1 MSNYSLKFNIIK
13 SILSKKI
20 PFLVL
25 LFFLIGNC
33 STSKTKQ
40 LNSSEY
46 KLLLS
51 SEKFDDPLTGF
62 KNYWGIVKT
71 VAKNLDIAVIEK
83 EQPFKLKHKEISFFD
98 TENRDL
104 RKAGFLIRQ
113 KVKYKKG
120 QKKPGYEYGVKY
132 RRTDPADALAVDL
145 ILHDGYTP
153 KDETIELESDVVYFS
168 RNNGSAETTYSVS
181 NSTLLDEAP
190 EMRLGS
196 FADIYPALGKLGI
209 PETAPLT
216 KVAGVSADEWM
227 VVPGKLDFGDG
238 LFGRVDMTVWI
249 IPTRDGELRIPEFS
263 FDHPFVD
270 GKQYDKDAMSR
281 CTEFMVKLQ
290 EFEPRWVMP
299 GALKAAFLFEL
310 EN

>member
-1 MSNYSLKFNIIK
+1 MKKK
-13 SILSKKI
+13 SKLILINKI
-20 PFLVL
+20 LLVI
-25 LFFLIGNC
+25 LFSFLICNC
-33 STSKTKQ
+33 STDRDKQ

-51 SEKFDDPLTGF
+51 ADNFVDPLTGF

-83 EQPFKLKHKEISFFD
+83 EQPFKLKHKEISFLD

-104 RKAGFLIRQ
+104 RRAGFLIRQ

-120 QKKPGYEYGVKY
+120 QKKPGFEYGVKY
-132 RRTDPADALAVDL
+132 RRTDPANALAVDL

-190 EMRLGS
+190 EMHLGS

-281 CTEFMVKLQ
+281 CTEFIVKLQ
-290 EFEPRWVMP
+290 EFEPSWVVP

-310 EN
+310 EQ

>member
-1 MSNYSLKFNIIK
+1 MNQNQREELPIDVLFVGGGPASLAGAIHLKRE
-13 SILSKKI
+13 SKKN
-20 PFLVL
+20 
-25 LFFLIGNC
+25 G
-33 STSKTKQ
+33 
-40 LNSSEY
+40 
-46 KLLLS
+46 
-51 SEKFDDPLTGF
+51 
-62 KNYWGIVKT
+62 
-71 VAKNLDIAVIEK
+71 LDLEIAVIEK
-83 EQPFKLKHKEISFFD
+83 AQPFKLKHKEISFFD

-113 KVKYKKG
+113 KVKYENG
-120 QKKPGYEYGVKY
+120 NKKPGFEYGVKY
-132 RRTDPADALAVDL
+132 RRTDPANALAVDL

-270 GKQYDKDAMSR
+270 GKQYNKDAMSR
-281 CTEFMVKLQ
+281 CTQFIVKLQ
-290 EFEPRWVMP
+290 EFEPSWAVP
-299 GALKAAFLFEL
+299 GALKAAYLFEL
-310 EN
+310 EE

>member
-1 MSNYSLKFNIIK
+1 MKKKSK
-13 SILSKKI
+13 SILINKT
-20 PFLVL
+20 L
-25 LFFLIGNC
+25 LLILFSFLIGNC
-33 STSKTKQ
+33 STDRDKQ

-51 SEKFDDPLTGF
+51 ADKFDNPLIGF
-62 KNYWGIVKT
+62 KNYWEIVKK
-71 VAKNLDIAVIEK
+71 VAKNHNISVVEK
-83 EQPFKLKHKEISFFD
+83 TNPFTLKHKEVSFFD
-98 TENRDL
+98 TEQREL

-113 KVKYKKG
+113 KVKYENG
-120 QKKPGYEYGVKY
+120 NKKPGFEYGVKY
-132 RRTDPADALAVDL
+132 RQTEPENALAVDL
-145 ILHDGYTP
+145 SLNTGYTP
-153 KDETIELESDVVYFS
+153 KDETIELESDIVYFS
-168 RNNGSAETTYSVS
+168 RNGETNETTYSVS
-181 NSTLLDEAP
+181 NSILLDEAP

-249 IPTRDGELRIPEFS
+249 IPTQDGELRIPEFS
-263 FDHPFVD
+263 FDHPFLD
-270 GKQYDKDAMSR
+270 GKQYDKDAMRR
-281 CTEFMVKLQ
+281 CTEFIVKLQ
-290 EFEPRWVMP
+290 QFEPDWVIE

-310 EN
+310 EEGK

>member
-1 MSNYSLKFNIIK
+1 MKNKIISINKTLFLYSL
-13 SILSKKI
+13 S
-20 PFLVL
+20 FLVY
-25 LFFLIGNC
+25 NC
-33 STSKTKQ
+33 STDRDTQ

-51 SEKFDDPLTGF
+51 ADKFDNPLIGF
-62 KNYWGIVKT
+62 KNYWEIVKK
-71 VAKNLDIAVIEK
+71 VAKNHNITVVEK
-83 EQPFKLKHKEISFFD
+83 TNPFTLKHKEVSFFD
-98 TENRDL
+98 TEQREL

-113 KVKYKKG
+113 KVKYENG
-120 QKKPGYEYGVKY
+120 NKKPGFEYGVKY
-132 RRTDPADALAVDL
+132 RQTEPENALAVDL
-145 ILHDGYTP
+145 ILNNGYTP
-153 KDETIELESDVVYFS
+153 KDETIELESDIVYFS
-168 RNNGSAETTYSVS
+168 RNGETNETTYSVS
-181 NSTLLDEAP
+181 NSILLDEAP

-270 GKQYDKDAMSR
+270 GKQYNKDAMSR
-281 CTEFMVKLQ
+281 CTQFIVKLQ
-290 EFEPRWVMP
+290 EFEPNWVVP
-299 GALKAAFLFEL
+299 GALKAAYLFEL
-310 EN
+310 EE

>member
-1 MSNYSLKFNIIK
+1 MCSDKKLKSLIINK
-13 SILSKKI
+13 TLLLILLS
-20 PFLVL
+20 
-25 LFFLIGNC
+25 FLIGNC
-33 STSKTKQ
+33 STNRDKQ

-51 SEKFDDPLTGF
+51 PDKFDNPLIGF
-62 KNYWGIVKT
+62 KNYWEIVKK
-71 VAKNLDIAVIEK
+71 VAKNHNISVVEK
-83 EQPFKLKHKEISFFD
+83 TKPFTLKHKEVSFFD
-98 TENRDL
+98 TEKREL

-113 KVKYKKG
+113 KVKYENG
-120 QKKPGYEYGVKY
+120 NKKPGFEYGVKY
-132 RRTDPADALAVDL
+132 RQTEPENALAVDL
-145 ILHDGYTP
+145 ILNNGYTP
-153 KDETIELESDVVYFS
+153 KDETIELESDIVYFS

-281 CTEFMVKLQ
+281 CTEFIVKLQ
-290 EFEPRWVMP
+290 EFEPSWVVP

-310 EN
+310 EQ

>member
-1 MSNYSLKFNIIK
+1 MKKK
-13 SILSKKI
+13 SKLILTNKI
-20 PFLVL
+20 
-25 LFFLIGNC
+25 LFAILFSFLICNC
-33 STSKTKQ
+33 STDRDKQ

-51 SEKFDDPLTGF
+51 ADKFDNPLIGF
-62 KNYWGIVKT
+62 KNYWEIVKK
-71 VAKNLDIAVIEK
+71 VAKNHNITVVEK
-83 EQPFKLKHKEISFFD
+83 TNPFTLKHKEVSFFD
-98 TENRDL
+98 TEQREL

-113 KVKYKKG
+113 KVKYENG
-120 QKKPGYEYGVKY
+120 NKKPGFEYGVKY
-132 RRTDPADALAVDL
+132 RQTEPENALAVDL
-145 ILHDGYTP
+145 SLNTGYTP
-153 KDETIELESDVVYFS
+153 KDETIELESDIVYFS
-168 RNNGSAETTYSVS
+168 RNGETNETTYSVS

-249 IPTRDGELRIPEFS
+249 IPTQDGELRIPEFS
-263 FDHPFVD
+263 FDHPFLD
-270 GKQYDKDAMSR
+270 GKQYDKDAMRR
-281 CTEFMVKLQ
+281 CTEFIVKLQ
-290 EFEPRWVMP
+290 QFEPDWVIE

-310 EN
+310 EEGK